1 MFSETPIISV
11 ISFIETWEVLFI
23 VYISEISPPK
33 KISGLSSICV
43 AFDYNPYIVDSL
55 KTIPT
60 YYYHKKDKVW
70 EFPVCYL
77 GRLLDNLTF
86 LDEIQLKLLDTPESG
101 QFRQGQLFQEPL
113 SEIEKVSFKMKPFEH
128 QLEAINFGLE
138 HEKWLLLDSMG
149 LGKTNSIIWLAET
162 LKRRGI
168 IDHCFI
174 ICGVN
179 SLKQNWKKEI
189 AKFSTESAVVLGE
202 YTTRTGTIRYRPMDK
217 RAEQLRNPI
226 EEFFV
231 ITNIESL
238 RDDRIIEAFKKSEN
252 SFGMIAFDEAHKAAT
267 KTSQQGTNLLK
278 LDAPFKIAATG
289 TLITNNP
296 LSAYVPLSWTENDQS
311 TLTTYKSQYCNF
323 GGFKN
328 AQVIGFKNLE
338 VLQEEI
344 SNCSLR
350 RTLDQVR
357 SDMPPKTVTIEL
369 LELEDDQRKFY
380 EAIKEGVKEEADKIE
395 LKSANLLALTTR
407 LRQATACPSLL
418 TTQNICSVKVERCV
432 ELISELTSQGEKVVV
447 LSVFKETL
455 NELAAKLGQFRY
467 SINTGDTPD
476 AIVGNNVDRF
486 QNDPNE
492 QVFAGTWG
500 KVGTGWTLNAASYL
514 ICLDTPY
521 TAAMFD
527 QGTDR
532 VWRVNNERPAFITV
546 LECKDT
552 IDERVQQIIEHKKEL
567 GEYLVDGV
575 EFSGTTSSKLDD
587 ELRAIIRDL

>member
-1 MFSETPIISV
+1 MIRIF
-11 ISFIETWEVLFI
+11 
-23 VYISEISPPK
+23 EISPGK
-33 KISGLSSICV
+33 KISGLSTLIID
-43 AFDYNPYIVDSL
+43 FDFNQFIVDAL

-60 YYYHKKDKVW
+60 AYFHKREKCW
-70 EFPVCYL
+70 EVPICYL
-77 GRLLDNLTF
+77 GRVLDSLTF
-86 LDEIQLKLLDTPESG
+86 LDDIQLKLLDTPENG
-101 QFRQGQLFQEPL
+101 EFHIHKNYNLEPL

-128 QLEAINFGLE
+128 QLEAINFGLDR
-138 HEKWLLLDSMG
+138 EKWLLLDSMG

-189 AKFSTESAVVLGE
+189 QKFSTESAVVLGE
-202 YTTRTGTIRYRPMDK
+202 YTTRTGTIRYRSMEK
-217 RAEQLRNPI
+217 RAQQLKDPI

-231 ITNIESL
+231 ITNLESL
-238 RDDRIIEAFKKSEN
+238 RDDRIIEAFKKSSN
-252 SFGMIAFDEAHKAAT
+252 KFGMIAFDEAHKAAT
-267 KTSQQGTNLLK
+267 KSSQQGTNLLK

-296 LSAYVPLSWTENDQS
+296 LSAYVPLSWTGNDES
-311 TLTTYKSQYCNF
+311 TLTNYKSQYCNF
-323 GGFKN
+323 GGFKDS
-328 AQVIGFKNLE
+328 QVIGFKNLD

-344 SNCSLR
+344 KACSLR

-357 SDMPPKTVTIEL
+357 SDMPPKTVT
-369 LELEDDQRKFY
+369 LEVLEPDEDQRKFY

-395 LKSANLLALTTR
+395 LKTSSLLALTTR

-418 TTQNICSVKVERCV
+418 TSQSVSNCKIDRCI
-432 ELISELTSQGEKVVV
+432 ELIQELTSQGEKVVV

-455 NELAAKLGQFRY
+455 NELAAKLGEFRY
-467 SINTGDTPD
+467 SINTGDVPD
-476 AIVGNNVDRF
+476 AIVANNVSRF
-486 QNDPNE
+486 QEDPNE

-532 VWRVNNERPAFITV
+532 IWRVNNERPAFITV
-546 LECKDT
+546 LLCGDT
-552 IDERVQQIIEHKKEL
+552 IDERVQQIIETKKEL

-575 EFSGTTSSKLDD
+575 EFSNTNNSRLDD
-587 ELRAIIRDL
+587 ELRAILRDL

>member
-1 MFSETPIISV
+1 MIHIT
-11 ISFIETWEVLFI
+11 
-23 VYISEISPPK
+23 EISPPQ

-43 AFDYNPYIVDSL
+43 TFDFNQYVVDAL

-60 YYYHKKDKVW
+60 FYYHKKDNVW
-70 EFPVCYL
+70 EFPICYL
-77 GRLLDNLTF
+77 SRLLDSLTF

-101 QFRQGQLFQEPL
+101 EFRFNKQYNLEPL
-113 SEIEKVSFKMKPFEH
+113 SEIEKVSFKMKPFDH
-128 QLEAINFGLE
+128 QLEAINYGLAQ
-138 HEKWLLLDSMG
+138 EKWLLLDSMG

-162 LKRRGI
+162 LKRRGV

-189 AKFSTESAVVLGE
+189 QKFSTESSVVLGE
-202 YTTRTGTIRYRPMDK
+202 YTTRTGKVRYRSMDK
-217 RAEQLRNPI
+217 RAEQLRDPI
-226 EEFFV
+226 DEFFV
-231 ITNIESL
+231 ITNLESL
-238 RDDRIIEAFKKSEN
+238 RDDRIIEAFKKSSN

-278 LDAPFKIAATG
+278 LEAPFKVAATG

-296 LSAYVPLSWTENDQS
+296 LSAYVPLSWTGNDRS
-311 TLTTYKSQYCNF
+311 ILTTYKSQYCNF
-323 GGFKN
+323 GGMHN

-344 SNCSLR
+344 QSCSLR

-357 SDMPPKTVTIEL
+357 SDMPPKTVTIEV
-369 LELEDDQRKFY
+369 LEPDETQRKFY
-380 EAIKEGVKEEADKIE
+380 DAIKEGVKEEADKIE

-407 LRQATACPSLL
+407 LRQATACPGLL
-418 TTQNICSVKVERCV
+418 TTQKVESIKVNRCV
-432 ELISELTSQGEKVVV
+432 EYIEELTSQGEKVVV

-455 NELAAKLGQFRY
+455 NDLASKLGQFRF
-467 SINTGDTPD
+467 SLNTGDTPD
-476 AIVGNNVDRF
+476 AVVASNVSRF
-486 QNDPNE
+486 QEDPEE
-492 QVFAGTWG
+492 QVFIGTWG

-514 ICLDTPY
+514 ICIDTPY

-532 VWRVNNERPAFITV
+532 IWRVNNDRPAFITV
-546 LECKDT
+546 LICGDT
-552 IDERVQQIIEHKKEL
+552 IDERVQEIIEHKKEL
-567 GEYLVDGV
+567 GEYLVDGI
-575 EFSGTTSSKLDD
+575 EASNQINSRLDD
-587 ELRAIIRDL
+587 ELRSIIRDL

>member
-1 MFSETPIISV
+1 MINIT
-11 ISFIETWEVLFI
+11 
-23 VYISEISPPK
+23 EISPPR

-43 AFDYNPYIVDSL
+43 TFDFSQHIVDSL

-60 YYYHKKDKVW
+60 FYYHKKDNVW

-86 LDEIQLKLLDTPESG
+86 LDQIQLKLLDIPKPDEFHFG
-101 QFRQGQLFQEPL
+101 NQLKLAPL
-113 SEIEKVSFKMKPFEH
+113 NEKEKVSFKLTPFDH
-128 QLEAINFGLE
+128 QLDAIDFGLT

-149 LGKTNSIIWLAET
+149 LGKTNSIIWLAEV
-162 LKRRGI
+162 LKRRGL

-202 YTTRTGTIRYRPMDK
+202 HITRTGSIRYKSIEK
-217 RAEQLRNPI
+217 RAQQLKDPI

-231 ITNIESL
+231 ITNLESL
-238 RDDRIIEAFKKSEN
+238 RDDRIIEAFKKSSN
-252 SFGMIAFDEAHKAAT
+252 KFGMIAFDEAHRAAT
-267 KTSQQGTNLLK
+267 KNSQQGTNLLK
-278 LDAPFKIAATG
+278 LDAPFKVAATG

-296 LSAYVPLSWTENDQS
+296 LSAYVPLSWTSNDKS

-323 GGFKN
+323 GGIQN
-328 AQVIGFKNLE
+328 SQVIGFKNLDI
-338 VLQEEI
+338 LQEEI
-344 SNCSLR
+344 KSCSLR

-357 SDMPPKTVTIEL
+357 TDMPPKTVTLEL
-369 LELEDDQRKFY
+369 LEPEDNQRKFY
-380 EAIKEGVKEEADKIE
+380 EAIKDGVKEEADKIE

-407 LRQATACPSLL
+407 LRQATACPSIL
-418 TTQNICSVKVERCV
+418 TTQKVSSCKVDRCV
-432 ELISELTSQGEKVVV
+432 ELIHELTSQGEKVVV

-455 NELAAKLGQFRY
+455 NELAAKLDQFRF

-476 AIVGNNVDRF
+476 AVVADNVARF
-486 QNDPNE
+486 QEDPTE

-500 KVGTGWTLNAASYL
+500 KIGTGWTLNAASYL

-521 TAAMFD
+521 TSAMFD

-532 VWRVNNERPAFITV
+532 IWRVNNTRPAFIRV
-546 LECKDT
+546 LMCKDT
-552 IDERVQQIIEHKKEL
+552 IDERVQQIIEKKKEL
-567 GEYLVDGV
+567 GEYLVDGT
-575 EFSGTTSSKLDD
+575 EFSTTANSKLDD
-587 ELRAIIRDL
+587 ELLAIIRDL

>member
-1 MFSETPIISV
+1 MIHIT
-11 ISFIETWEVLFI
+11 
-23 VYISEISPPK
+23 EISPPQ

-43 AFDYNPYIVDSL
+43 TFDFNQYIVDAL

-60 YYYHKKDKVW
+60 YYYHKKDNVW
-70 EFPVCYL
+70 EFPICYL
-77 GRLLDNLTF
+77 GRLLDSLTF
-86 LDEIQLKLLDTPESG
+86 LDEINLKLLDTPESG
-101 QFRQGQLFQEPL
+101 EFHFGRQFNLEPL
-113 SEIEKVSFKMKPFEH
+113 SETEKISFKMNPFEH
-128 QLEAINFGLE
+128 QLEAINYGLA

-189 AKFSTESAVVLGE
+189 AKFSTESAIVLGE
-202 YTTRTGTIRYRPMDK
+202 HVTRTGSIRYKSMEK
-217 RAEQLRNPI
+217 RAEQLRDPI
-226 EEFFV
+226 DEFFV
-231 ITNIESL
+231 ITNLESL
-238 RDDRIIEAFKKSEN
+238 RDDRIIEAFKKSSN
-252 SFGMIAFDEAHKAAT
+252 KFGMIAFDEAHKAAT

-278 LDAPFKIAATG
+278 LEAPFKVAATG

-296 LSAYVPLSWTENDQS
+296 LSAYVPLSWTGNDQS
-311 TLTTYKSQYCNF
+311 ILTTYKSQYCNF
-323 GGFKN
+323 GGIRDS
-328 AQVIGFKNLE
+328 QVIGFKNLE

-344 SNCSLR
+344 KSCSLR

-357 SDMPPKTVTIEL
+357 SDMPPKTVT
-369 LELEDDQRKFY
+369 LEVLEPNDDQRKFY

-418 TTQNICSVKVERCV
+418 TTQNVSSCKVDRCV
-432 ELISELTSQGEKVVV
+432 ELIQELTSQGEKVVV
-447 LSVFKETL
+447 LSVFKETI
-455 NELAAKLGQFRY
+455 NELSAKLDQFRY
-467 SINTGDTPD
+467 SINTGDIPD
-476 AIVGNNVDRF
+476 AVVANNVSRF
-486 QNDPNE
+486 QEDPNE
-492 QVFAGTWG
+492 QVFVGTWG

-514 ICLDTPY
+514 ICIDTPY

-532 VWRVNNERPAFITV
+532 IWRVNNTRPAFITV
-546 LECKDT
+546 LLCKET
-552 IDERVQQIIEHKKEL
+552 IDERVQQIIETKKEL

-575 EFSGTTSSKLDD
+575 EFSNQNSTKLDD

>member
-1 MFSETPIISV
+1 MV
-11 ISFIETWEVLFI
+11 Q
-23 VYISEISPPK
+23 
-33 KISGLSSICV
+33 
-43 AFDYNPYIVDSL
+43 FDYNQYIVDAL

-77 GRLLDNLTF
+77 GRILDSLTF
-86 LDEIQLKLLDTPESG
+86 LDDITLRLLDTPESG
-101 QFRQGQLFQEPL
+101 QFHFGKQYNMEPL

-128 QLEAINFGLE
+128 QLETINFGLA
-138 HEKWLLLDSMG
+138 HEKWLLLSSMG
-149 LGKTNSIIWLAET
+149 TGKTNMIMWLAET
-162 LKRRGI
+162 LKRRGL

-202 YTTRTGTIRYRPMDK
+202 YTTRTGKTRYRSMDK
-217 RAEQLRNPI
+217 RAQQLKDPI

-231 ITNIESL
+231 ITNLESL
-238 RDDRIIEAFKKSEN
+238 RDDRIIEAFKKSSN
-252 SFGMIAFDEAHKAAT
+252 KFGMIAFDEAHKAAT
-267 KTSQQGTNLLK
+267 KSSQQGTNLLK
-278 LDAPFKIAATG
+278 LEAPFMIAATG

-296 LSAYVPLSWTENDQS
+296 LSAYVPLSWTGNDQS

-328 AQVIGFKNLE
+328 SQVTGFKNLE
-338 VLQEEI
+338 VLREEI
-344 SNCSLR
+344 DSCSIR
-350 RTLDQVR
+350 HTLDQVR
-357 SDMPPKTVTIEL
+357 SDMPPKTVTVEL
-369 LELEDDQRKFY
+369 LEPDDDQLKFY

-395 LKSANLLALTTR
+395 LKTSSLLALTTR

-418 TTQNICSVKVERCV
+418 TTQNISNCKIDRCV
-432 ELISELTSQGEKVVV
+432 ELIQELTSQGEKVVV

-455 NELAAKLGQFRY
+455 KELEAKLGQFRY

-476 AIVGNNVDRF
+476 AIVSANVDRF
-486 QNDPNE
+486 QEDPNE

-500 KVGTGWTLNAASYL
+500 KVGTGWTLNAASYM

-527 QGTDR
+527 QGCDR
-532 VWRVNNERPAFITV
+532 CYRVNNTRPAFITV
-546 LECKDT
+546 LQCQDT
-552 IDERVQQIIEHKKEL
+552 IDERVWQIIETKKEL
-567 GEYLVDGV
+567 GAYLVDGV
-575 EFSGTTSSKLDD
+575 EMNDFNNGKLDD

>member
-1 MFSETPIISV
+1 MIN
-11 ISFIETWEVLFI
+11 I
-23 VYISEISPPK
+23 VEISPAK
-33 KISGLSSICV
+33 KISGISSLIV
-43 AFDYNPYIVDSL
+43 YFDYNPYVVDSL

-70 EFPVCYL
+70 EFPICYL
-77 GRLLDNLTF
+77 GRLLDSLTF

-101 QFRQGQLFQEPL
+101 EFHFGRQFSLEPL

-128 QLEAINFGLE
+128 QLEAINFGLTK
-138 HEKWLLLDSMG
+138 EKWLLLDSMG

-162 LKRRGI
+162 LKRRGV

-202 YTTRTGTIRYRPMDK
+202 YVTRTGKIRYRSMDK
-217 RAEQLRNPI
+217 RAEQLKNPI

-231 ITNIESL
+231 ITNLESL

-267 KTSQQGTNLLK
+267 KSSQQGTNLLK
-278 LDAPFKIAATG
+278 LEAPFKIAATG

-296 LSAYVPLSWTENDQS
+296 LSAYVPLSWTGNDQS
-311 TLTTYKSQYCNF
+311 ILTMYKSQYCNF
-323 GGFKN
+323 GGFKDS
-328 AQVIGFKNLE
+328 QVIGFKNLE

-344 SNCSLR
+344 AACSLR

-357 SDMPPKTVTIEL
+357 SDMPPKTVT
-369 LELEDDQRKFY
+369 LEVLEPEDDQRKFY

-395 LKSANLLALTTR
+395 LKTSSLLALTTR

-418 TTQNICSVKVERCV
+418 TTQNVSNCKIDRCV
-432 ELISELTSQGEKVVV
+432 ELIQELTSQGEKVVV
-447 LSVFKETL
+447 LSVFKETI
-455 NELAAKLGQFRY
+455 NELTSKLGQFRY
-467 SINTGDTPD
+467 SVNTGDVPD
-476 AIVGNNVDRF
+476 AIVADNVARF
-486 QNDPNE
+486 QDDPKE
-492 QVFAGTWG
+492 QVFIGTWG
-500 KVGTGWTLNAASYL
+500 KVGTGWTLNAASYM

-546 LECKDT
+546 LLCEDT
-552 IDERVQQIIEHKKEL
+552 IDERVQQIIETKKEL

-575 EFSGTTSSKLDD
+575 ETTNLNNSKLDD
-587 ELRAIIRDL
+587 ELRAILRDL

>member
-1 MFSETPIISV
+1 MIRLT
-11 ISFIETWEVLFI
+11 
-23 VYISEISPPK
+23 EISPPK

-43 AFDYNPYIVDSL
+43 TFDYNQYIVDSL

-60 YYYHKKDKVW
+60 FYYHKKNNVW

-101 QFRQGQLFQEPL
+101 EFHFGRQYNLKPL
-113 SEIEKVSFKMKPFEH
+113 SEIEKVSFKMKPFDH
-128 QLEAINFGLE
+128 QLEAIDYGLT

-162 LKRRGI
+162 LKRRGL

-189 AKFSTESAVVLGE
+189 AKFSTESAIVLGE
-202 YTTRTGTIRYRPMDK
+202 HITRTGSIRYKSMDK
-217 RAEQLRNPI
+217 RAEQLRDPI
-226 EEFFV
+226 DEFFV
-231 ITNIESL
+231 ITNLESL
-238 RDDRIIEAFKKSEN
+238 RDDRIIEAFKKSSN
-252 SFGMIAFDEAHKAAT
+252 KFGMIAFDEAHKAAT

-278 LDAPFKIAATG
+278 LEAPFKIAATG

-296 LSAYVPLSWTENDQS
+296 LSAYVPLSWTSNDQS

-323 GGFKN
+323 GGIKN
-328 AQVIGFKNLE
+328 AQVVGFKNLE
-338 VLQEEI
+338 ILREEI
-344 SNCSLR
+344 ESCSLR

-357 SDMPPKTVTIEL
+357 SGMPPKTIT
-369 LELEDDQRKFY
+369 LEVLEPDDSQRKFY

-407 LRQATACPSLL
+407 LRQATACPGIL
-418 TTQNICSVKVERCV
+418 TTQKVSSCKVDRCV
-432 ELISELTSQGEKVVV
+432 ELIQELTSQGEKVVV

-455 NELAAKLGQFRY
+455 NDLAAKLDQFRF
-467 SINTGDTPD
+467 SVNTGDTPD
-476 AIVGNNVDRF
+476 AVVANNVSRF
-486 QNDPNE
+486 QDDPKE
-492 QVFAGTWG
+492 QVFVGTWG

-532 VWRVNNERPAFITV
+532 IWRVNNTRPAFVTV
-546 LECKDT
+546 LICKDT
-552 IDERVQQIIEHKKEL
+552 IDERVQEIIEHKKEL
-567 GEYLVDGV
+567 GEYLVDGI
-575 EFSGTTSSKLDD
+575 ESNNTNTTKLDD
-587 ELRAIIRDL
+587 ELRAIIRGL

>member
-1 MFSETPIISV
+1 MITIQ
-11 ISFIETWEVLFI
+11 
-23 VYISEISPPK
+23 EISPAK
-33 KISGLSSICV
+33 KISGLSSLLIS
-43 AFDYNPYIVDSL
+43 FNFNQYIVDAI

-60 YYYHKKDKVW
+60 SYYHKKEKQW
-70 EFPVCYL
+70 EVPICYL
-77 GRLLDNLTF
+77 GRILDNLTF

-101 QFRQGQLFQEPL
+101 QFRFNRKYNLEPL

-128 QLEAINFGLE
+128 QLEAINFGLDK
-138 HEKWLLLDSMG
+138 EKWLLLDSMG

-162 LKRRGI
+162 LKRRGV

-189 AKFSTESAVVLGE
+189 QKFSTESAIVLGE
-202 YTTRTGTIRYRPMDK
+202 YTTRTGTTRYRSMDK
-217 RAEQLRNPI
+217 RAQQLKDPI
-226 EEFFV
+226 DEFFV
-231 ITNIESL
+231 ITNLESL
-238 RDDRIIEAFKKSEN
+238 RDDRIIDAFN
-252 SFGMIAFDEAHKAAT
+252 SSSNKFGMIAFDEAHKAAT
-267 KTSQQGTNLLK
+267 KSSQQGTNLLK
-278 LDAPFKIAATG
+278 LEAPFKIAATG

-296 LSAYVPLSWTENDQS
+296 LSAYVPLSWTNNDQS
-311 TLTTYKSQYCNF
+311 ILTTYKSQYCNF

-328 AQVIGFKNLE
+328 SQVIGFKNLE

-344 SNCSLR
+344 AACSLR

-357 SDMPPKTVTIEL
+357 TDMPPKTIT
-369 LELEDDQRKFY
+369 LEVLEPDDDQRKFY
-380 EAIKEGVKEEADKIE
+380 EAIKEGVKEEADKID
-395 LKSANLLALTTR
+395 LKTSSLLALTTR

-418 TTQNICSVKVERCV
+418 TTQGVSNCKIDRCV
-432 ELISELTSQGEKVVV
+432 ELIQELTSQGEKVVV

-455 NELAAKLGQFRY
+455 NELAAKLDQFRY
-467 SINTGDTPD
+467 SINTGDVPD
-476 AIVGNNVDRF
+476 AIVANNVSRF
-486 QNDPNE
+486 QDDPNE

-500 KVGTGWTLNAASYL
+500 KVGTGWTLNSASYL

-532 VWRVNNERPAFITV
+532 IWRVNNTRPAFITV
-546 LECKDT
+546 LMCKDT
-552 IDERVQQIIEHKKEL
+552 IDERVQQIIETKKEL

-575 EFSGTTSSKLDD
+575 EFSNISNSRLDD
-587 ELRAIIRDL
+587 ELRAILRDL

>member
-1 MFSETPIISV
+1 MIRIIETSTPI
-11 ISFIETWEVLFI
+11 
-23 VYISEISPPK
+23 
-33 KISGLSSICV
+33 KISGLSSLLV
-43 AFDYNPYIVDSL
+43 TFDFNQYIVDSL

-60 YYYHKKDKVW
+60 YYYHKAIQTW

-77 GRLLDNLTF
+77 SRLLDSLTF
-86 LDEIQLKLLDTPESG
+86 LDDIQLQLLDDSFLSKS
-101 QFRQGQLFQEPL
+101 QYNQAPL

-128 QLEAINFGLE
+128 QLEAINFGLSR
-138 HEKWLLLDSMG
+138 EKWLLLDSMG

-162 LKRRGI
+162 LKRRGL

-189 AKFSTESAVVLGE
+189 EKFSTESAVVLGE
-202 YTTRTGTIRYRPMDK
+202 HITKTGTVRYKSMEK
-217 RAEQLRNPI
+217 RAEQLRKPI

-231 ITNIESL
+231 ITNLESL
-238 RDDRIIEAFKKSEN
+238 RDDRIIEAFSKSSN
-252 SFGMIAFDEAHKAAT
+252 KFGMIAFDEAHKAAT

-278 LDAPFKIAATG
+278 LEAPFKVAATG

-311 TLTTYKSQYCNF
+311 ILTTYKSQYCNF
-323 GGFKN
+323 GGIKDK
-328 AQVIGFKNLE
+328 QVIGFKNLE

-344 SNCSLR
+344 QSCSLR

-357 SDMPPKTVTIEL
+357 SDMPPKTITIEL
-369 LELEDDQRKFY
+369 LEPEDSQRKFY
-380 EAIKEGVKEEADKIE
+380 EAIKEGVKEEADKIV

-407 LRQATACPSLL
+407 LRQATACPSIL
-418 TTQNICSVKVERCV
+418 TTQNVCSCKIDRCV
-432 ELISELTSQGEKVVV
+432 ELVHELTSQGEKVVV
-447 LSVFKETL
+447 LSVFKETI
-455 NELAAKLGQFRY
+455 NELATKLDQFRFT
-467 SINTGDTPD
+467 INTGDIPD
-476 AIVGNNVDRF
+476 AVVAGNVSRF
-486 QNDPNE
+486 QEDPSE
-492 QVFAGTWG
+492 QVFIGTWG

-514 ICLDTPY
+514 ICIDTPY

-532 VWRVNNERPAFITV
+532 IWRVNNERPAFIRV
-546 LECKDT
+546 LLCKDT
-552 IDERVQQIIEHKKEL
+552 IDERVQQIIETKKEL

-575 EFSGTTSSKLDD
+575 EFSNSTNSCLED

>member
-1 MFSETPIISV
+1 MIHIT
-11 ISFIETWEVLFI
+11 
-23 VYISEISPPK
+23 EISPPQK
-33 KISGLSSICV
+33 MSGLSSICV
-43 AFDYNPYIVDSL
+43 TFDFNQYIVDAL

-60 YYYHKKDKVW
+60 YYYHKKDNVW
-70 EFPVCYL
+70 EFPICYL
-77 GRLLDNLTF
+77 GRLLDSLTF

-101 QFRQGQLFQEPL
+101 EFRFGKQYNLEPL
-113 SEIEKVSFKMKPFEH
+113 SEIEKVSFKMKPFDH
-128 QLEAINFGLE
+128 QLEAINYGLAQ
-138 HEKWLLLDSMG
+138 EKWLLLDSMG

-162 LKRRGI
+162 LKRRGV

-202 YTTRTGTIRYRPMDK
+202 YTTRNGTIRYRSMDK
-217 RAEQLRNPI
+217 RAAQLKDPI

-231 ITNIESL
+231 ITNLESL
-238 RDDRIIEAFKKSEN
+238 RDDRIIEAFKKSSN
-252 SFGMIAFDEAHKAAT
+252 KFGMIAFDEAHKAAT

-296 LSAYVPLSWTENDQS
+296 LSAYVPLSWTGNDRS
-311 TLTTYKSQYCNF
+311 ILTTYKSQYCNF
-323 GGFKN
+323 GGIHN

-344 SNCSLR
+344 QSCSLR

-357 SDMPPKTVTIEL
+357 TDMPPKTVT
-369 LELEDDQRKFY
+369 LEVLEPDESQRKFY

-418 TTQNICSVKVERCV
+418 TTQNISSCKVDRCV
-432 ELISELTSQGEKVVV
+432 ELIQELTSQGEKVVV

-455 NELAAKLGQFRY
+455 NDLAAKLDQFRF
-467 SINTGDTPD
+467 SVNTGDVPD
-476 AIVGNNVDRF
+476 AIVADNVSRF
-486 QNDPNE
+486 QDDPRE
-492 QVFAGTWG
+492 QVFIGTWG

-514 ICLDTPY
+514 ICIDTPY

-532 VWRVNNERPAFITV
+532 IWRVNNDRPAFITV
-546 LECKDT
+546 LICGDT
-552 IDERVQQIIEHKKEL
+552 IDERVQEIIERKKEL

-575 EFSGTTSSKLDD
+575 EFSGQLNSKLDD

>member
-1 MFSETPIISV
+1 MINIY
-11 ISFIETWEVLFI
+11 EV
-23 VYISEISPPK
+23 SPPNK
-33 KISGLSSICV
+33 LSGLSSLVIK
-43 AFDYNPYIVDSL
+43 FDYNEYVIDSL
-55 KTIPT
+55 KTLPT
-60 YYYHKKDKVW
+60 YVYDKKNKLW
-70 EFPVCYL
+70 EVPTCYL
-77 GRLLDNLTF
+77 GRLLDSLTF
-86 LDEIQLKLLDTPESG
+86 LDEIQLKLLDTPKSG
-101 QFRQGQLFQEPL
+101 EFHFNKQFNLEPL

-128 QLEAINFGLE
+128 QLEAINFGLAK
-138 HEKWLLLDSMG
+138 EKWLLLDSMG

-189 AKFSTESAVVLGE
+189 QKFSTESAVVLGE
-202 YTTRTGTIRYRPMDK
+202 YTTRTGTTRYRSMDK
-217 RAEQLRNPI
+217 RALQLKDPI

-231 ITNIESL
+231 ITNLESL
-238 RDDRIIEAFKKSEN
+238 RDDRIIEAFKN
-252 SFGMIAFDEAHKAAT
+252 SSNKFGMIAFDEAHKAAT
-267 KTSQQGTNLLK
+267 KSSQQGTNLLK

-296 LSAYVPLSWTENDQS
+296 LSAYVPLSWTGNDKS
-311 TLTTYKSQYCNF
+311 TLTNYKSQYCNF

-344 SNCSLR
+344 KSCSLR

-357 SDMPPKTVTIEL
+357 SDMPPKTVT
-369 LELEDDQRKFY
+369 LELIEPEEDQRKFY

-395 LKSANLLALTTR
+395 LKTASLLALTTR
-407 LRQATACPSLL
+407 LRQASACPSIL
-418 TTQNICSVKVERCV
+418 TTQGVSSCKVDRCV
-432 ELISELTSQGEKVVV
+432 ELIEELTTQGEKVVV

-455 NELAAKLGQFRY
+455 NELASKLDQFRY
-467 SINTGDTPD
+467 TINTGDVSD
-476 AIVGNNVDRF
+476 AIVASNVAKF
-486 QNDPNE
+486 QDDPNE
-492 QVFAGTWG
+492 QVFIGTWG
-500 KVGTGWTLNAASYL
+500 KVGTGWTLNSASYL
-514 ICLDTPY
+514 VCLDTPY

-532 VWRVNNERPAFITV
+532 IWRVNNTRPAFITV
-546 LECKDT
+546 LMCKDT
-552 IDERVQQIIEHKKEL
+552 IDERVQQIIETKKEL

-575 EFSGTTSSKLDD
+575 DFNNTNNSRLDD
-587 ELRAIIRDL
+587 ELRAILRDL

>member
-1 MFSETPIISV
+1 MINI
-11 ISFIETWEVLFI
+11 
-23 VYISEISPPK
+23 YEIAPPH
-33 KISGLSSICV
+33 KISGLSSLV
-43 AFDYNPYIVDSL
+43 VQFDYNPYIVDAL
-55 KTIPT
+55 KTVPT
-60 YYYHKKDKVW
+60 YNYDKKTKLW

-86 LDEIQLKLLDTPESG
+86 LDDIQLKLLDTPESAEFHLG
-101 QFRQGQLFQEPL
+101 KATGLPPL
-113 SEIEKVSFKMKPFEH
+113 TEIEKVSFKMKPFAH
-128 QLEAINFGLE
+128 QLEAIDFGLS
-138 HEKWLLLDSMG
+138 HKKWLLLDSMG
-149 LGKTNSIIWLAET
+149 LGKTNSIIWLAEA
-162 LKRRGI
+162 LKRRGE

-202 YTTRTGTIRYRPMDK
+202 YTTRTGTVRYRSMDK
-217 RAEQLRNPI
+217 RAEQLKNPI

-231 ITNIESL
+231 ITNLESL
-238 RDDRIIEAFKKSEN
+238 RDDRIIEAFKRSSNK
-252 SFGMIAFDEAHKAAT
+252 FGMIAFDEAHKAAT
-267 KTSQQGTNLLK
+267 KSSQQGTNLLK

-296 LSAYVPLSWTENDQS
+296 LSAYVPLSWTGNEQA
-311 TLTTYKSQYCNF
+311 TLTNYKSQYCNF

-338 VLQEEI
+338 LLQEEI
-344 SNCSLR
+344 NSCSLR

-357 SDMPPKTVTIEL
+357 SDMPPKTVT
-369 LELEDDQRKFY
+369 LEVLEPDDDQRKFY

-395 LKSANLLALTTR
+395 LKSTNLLALTTR
-407 LRQATACPSLL
+407 LRQATVCPSIL
-418 TTQNICSVKVERCV
+418 TTQTISSCKVDRCV
-432 ELISELTSQGEKVVV
+432 ELVQELTSQGEKVVV

-455 NELAAKLGQFRY
+455 NELAAKLGQFRF

-476 AIVGNNVDRF
+476 AVVANNVTRF
-486 QNDPNE
+486 QDDPKE

-500 KVGTGWTLNAASYL
+500 KIGTGWTLNAASYL

-532 VWRVNNERPAFITV
+532 IWRVNNDRPAFITV
-546 LECKDT
+546 LLCADT
-552 IDERVQQIIEHKKEL
+552 IDERVQEIIETKKEL
-567 GEYLVDGV
+567 SEYLVDGV
-575 EFSGTTSSKLDD
+575 DFSGQLNNNKLDD
-587 ELRAIIRDL
+587 ALRDILTSL

>member
-1 MFSETPIISV
+1 MI
-11 ISFIETWEVLFI
+11 
-23 VYISEISPPK
+23 YITEISPPK
-33 KISGLSSICV
+33 KISGLSSIAV
-43 AFDYNPYIVDSL
+43 TFDFNQYIVDAL

-60 YYYHKKDKVW
+60 FYYHKKDNVW
-70 EFPVCYL
+70 EFPICYL
-77 GRLLDNLTF
+77 GRLLDSLTF

-101 QFRQGQLFQEPL
+101 EFRFGQQFNLEPL
-113 SEIEKVSFKMKPFEH
+113 SETEKVSFKMKPFEH
-128 QLEAINFGLE
+128 QLEAINYGLSK
-138 HEKWLLLDSMG
+138 EKWLLLDSMG

-189 AKFSTESAVVLGE
+189 EKFSTESAVVLGE
-202 YTTRTGTIRYRPMDK
+202 YVTRTGTIRYRSMDK
-217 RAEQLRNPI
+217 RAKQLLDPI
-226 EEFFV
+226 DEFFV
-231 ITNIESL
+231 ITNLESL
-238 RDDRIIEAFKKSEN
+238 RDDRIIEAFKKTHN
-252 SFGMIAFDEAHKAAT
+252 KFGMIAFDEAHKAAT
-267 KTSQQGTNLLK
+267 KSSQQGTNLLK
-278 LDAPFKIAATG
+278 LDAPFKVAATG

-311 TLTTYKSQYCNF
+311 TLTSYKSQYCNF

-344 SNCSLR
+344 NNCSLR
-350 RTLDQVR
+350 RTLDQAR
-357 SDMPPKTVTIEL
+357 TDMPPKTVTLEL
-369 LELEDDQRKFY
+369 LEPDEDQRKFY

-418 TTQNICSVKVERCV
+418 TTQSVSSCKVDRCV
-432 ELISELTSQGEKVVV
+432 ELIQELTSQGEKVVV

-455 NELAAKLGQFRY
+455 KELATKLDQFRF
-467 SINTGDTPD
+467 SVNTGDTPD
-476 AIVGNNVDRF
+476 AVVASNVARF
-486 QNDPNE
+486 QDDPNE

-514 ICLDTPY
+514 ICIDTPY

-532 VWRVNNERPAFITV
+532 IWRVNNTRPAFITV
-546 LECKDT
+546 LLCKET
-552 IDERVQQIIEHKKEL
+552 IDERVQQIIEAKKEL
-567 GEYLVDGV
+567 GEYLVDGI
-575 EFSGTTSSKLDD
+575 EFTNTINNKLDD

>member
-1 MFSETPIISV
+1 MVNIC
-11 ISFIETWEVLFI
+11 
-23 VYISEISPPK
+23 EISPPH
-33 KISGLSSICV
+33 KISGLSSLV
-43 AFDYNPYIVDSL
+43 VQFDYNPYIVDAI

-60 YYYHKKDKVW
+60 YNYDKKTKLW

-86 LDEIQLKLLDTPESG
+86 LDDIQLKLLDTPESVEFHLG
-101 QFRQGQLFQEPL
+101 KNPGLPPL
-113 SEIEKVSFKMKPFEH
+113 TEIEKVSFKMKPFAH
-128 QLEAINFGLE
+128 QLEAIDFGLA
-138 HEKWLLLDSMG
+138 HKKWLLLDSMG
-149 LGKTNSIIWLAET
+149 LGKTNSIIWLAEA
-162 LKRRGI
+162 LKRRGE

-179 SLKQNWKKEI
+179 SLKQNWKREI
-189 AKFSTESAVVLGE
+189 QKFSTESAVVLGE
-202 YTTRTGTIRYRPMDK
+202 YTTRTGTIRYRSMDK
-217 RAEQLRNPI
+217 RAEQLKNPI

-231 ITNIESL
+231 ITNLESL
-238 RDDRIIEAFKKSEN
+238 RDDRIIEAFKKSSN
-252 SFGMIAFDEAHKAAT
+252 KFGMIAFDEAHKAAT
-267 KTSQQGTNLLK
+267 KSSQQGTNLLK

-296 LSAYVPLSWTENDQS
+296 LSAYVPLSWTGNEQA
-311 TLTTYKSQYCNF
+311 TLTNYKSQYCNF

-338 VLQEEI
+338 ILQEEI
-344 SNCSLR
+344 NSCSLR

-357 SDMPPKTVTIEL
+357 SDMPPKTVT
-369 LELEDDQRKFY
+369 LEVLEPDEDQRKFY

-407 LRQATACPSLL
+407 LRQATICPSIL
-418 TTQNICSVKVERCV
+418 TTQSISSCKIERCV
-432 ELISELTSQGEKVVV
+432 ELIHELTSQGEKVVV

-455 NELAAKLGQFRY
+455 NELAAKLGQFRF

-476 AIVGNNVDRF
+476 AVVGNNVDRF
-486 QNDPNE
+486 QNDPKE

-532 VWRVNNERPAFITV
+532 IWRVNNDRPAFITV
-546 LECKDT
+546 LLCADT
-552 IDERVQQIIEHKKEL
+552 IDERVQQIIETKKEL
-567 GEYLVDGV
+567 SEYLVDGV
-575 EFSGTTSSKLDD
+575 EFSGQLNNNKLDD
-587 ELRAIIRDL
+587 ALRDIITSL

>member
-1 MFSETPIISV
+1 LIRIT
-11 ISFIETWEVLFI
+11 
-23 VYISEISPPK
+23 EISPPK

-43 AFDYNPYIVDSL
+43 TFEYNPYIVDSL

-60 YYYHKKDKVW
+60 YYYHKKDNVW
-70 EFPVCYL
+70 EFPICYL

-86 LDEIQLKLLDTPESG
+86 LDEIQLNLLNTPESG
-101 QFRQGQLFQEPL
+101 EFHLEHQFNLEPL
-113 SEIEKVSFKMKPFEH
+113 SETEKISFKMKPFDH
-128 QLEAINFGLE
+128 QLEAINYGLSR
-138 HEKWLLLDSMG
+138 EKWLLLDSMG

-189 AKFSTESAVVLGE
+189 QKFSTESAVVLGE
-202 YTTRTGTIRYRPMDK
+202 HITKTGTIRYKSMDK
-217 RAEQLRNPI
+217 RAQQLKDPI

-231 ITNIESL
+231 ITNLESL
-238 RDDRIIEAFKKSEN
+238 RDDRIIEAFKKSSN

-278 LDAPFKIAATG
+278 LDAPFKVAATG

-296 LSAYVPLSWTENDQS
+296 LSAYVPLSWTGNDQS
-311 TLTTYKSQYCNF
+311 ILTTYKSQYCNF
-323 GGFKN
+323 GGIKDS
-328 AQVIGFKNLE
+328 QIIGFKNLE

-344 SNCSLR
+344 KSCSLR

-357 SDMPPKTVTIEL
+357 SDMPPKSVKIEV
-369 LELEDDQRKFY
+369 LEMEDSQRKFY
-380 EAIKEGVKEEADKIE
+380 EAIKEGVKEEADKVE
-395 LKSANLLALTTR
+395 LKTSNLLALTTR

-418 TTQNICSVKVERCV
+418 TTQSVSSVKVDRCV
-432 ELISELTSQGEKVVV
+432 ELIQELTSQGEKVVV

-455 NELAAKLGQFRY
+455 NDLVAKLGQFRY
-467 SINTGDTPD
+467 SLNTGDVPD
-476 AIVGNNVDRF
+476 GVVARNVEKF
-486 QNDPNE
+486 QEDPGE
-492 QVFAGTWG
+492 QVFVGTWG

-532 VWRVNNERPAFITV
+532 IWRVNNTRPAFITV
-546 LECKDT
+546 LLCGDT
-552 IDERVQQIIEHKKEL
+552 IDERVQEIIETKKEL
-567 GEYLVDGV
+567 GDYLVDGV
-575 EFSGTTSSKLDD
+575 ETTNNAINSRLDD
-587 ELRAIIRDL
+587 ELRAIIRSL

>member
-1 MFSETPIISV
+1 MIRIF
-11 ISFIETWEVLFI
+11 
-23 VYISEISPPK
+23 EISPGK
-33 KISGLSSICV
+33 KISGLSTLIID
-43 AFDYNPYIVDSL
+43 FDFNQFIVDAL
-55 KTIPT
+55 KAIPT
-60 YYYHKKDKVW
+60 AYYHKREKCW
-70 EFPVCYL
+70 EVPICYL
-77 GRLLDNLTF
+77 GRVLDSLTF
-86 LDEIQLKLLDTPESG
+86 LDDIQLKLLDTPENG
-101 QFRQGQLFQEPL
+101 EFHIHKNYNLEPL

-128 QLEAINFGLE
+128 QLEAINFGLDK
-138 HEKWLLLDSMG
+138 EKWLLLDSMG

-189 AKFSTESAVVLGE
+189 QKFSTESAVVLGE
-202 YTTRTGTIRYRPMDK
+202 YTTRTGSIRYRSMDK
-217 RAEQLRNPI
+217 RAQQLKDPI
-226 EEFFV
+226 DEFFV
-231 ITNIESL
+231 ITNLESL
-238 RDDRIIEAFKKSEN
+238 RDDRIIEAFKKSSN
-252 SFGMIAFDEAHKAAT
+252 KFGMIAFDEAHKAAT
-267 KTSQQGTNLLK
+267 KSSQQGTNLLK

-296 LSAYVPLSWTENDQS
+296 LSAYVPLSWTGNDES
-311 TLTTYKSQYCNF
+311 TLTNYKSQYCNF
-323 GGFKN
+323 GGFKD
-328 AQVIGFKNLE
+328 AQVIGFKNLD

-344 SNCSLR
+344 KACSLR

-357 SDMPPKTVTIEL
+357 SDMPPKTVT
-369 LELEDDQRKFY
+369 LEILEPDDDQRKFY

-395 LKSANLLALTTR
+395 LKTSSLLALTTR

-418 TTQNICSVKVERCV
+418 TTQRVSNCKIDRCV
-432 ELISELTSQGEKVVV
+432 ELIQELTSQGEKVVV

-455 NELAAKLGQFRY
+455 NELATKLGEFRY
-467 SINTGDTPD
+467 SINTGDVPD
-476 AIVGNNVDRF
+476 AVVASNVSRF
-486 QNDPNE
+486 QEDPSE

-532 VWRVNNERPAFITV
+532 IWRVNNERPAFITV
-546 LECKDT
+546 LMCGDT
-552 IDERVQQIIEHKKEL
+552 IDERVQQIIETKKEL

-575 EFSGTTSSKLDD
+575 EFSNTNNSRLDD
-587 ELRAIIRDL
+587 ELRAILRDL

>member
-1 MFSETPIISV
+1 MI
-11 ISFIETWEVLFI
+11 
-23 VYISEISPPK
+23 YITEISPAK
-33 KISGLSSICV
+33 KISGLSSIAV
-43 AFDYNPYIVDSL
+43 TFDFNQYIVDAL

-60 YYYHKKDKVW
+60 FYYHKKDNVW

-101 QFRQGQLFQEPL
+101 EFHFNRQYNLEPL

-128 QLEAINFGLE
+128 QLEAINFGLSK
-138 HEKWLLLDSMG
+138 EKWLLLDSMG

-189 AKFSTESAVVLGE
+189 EKFSTESAVVLGE
-202 YTTRTGTIRYRPMDK
+202 YVTRTGTIRYRSMEK
-217 RAEQLRNPI
+217 RAKQLLDPI
-226 EEFFV
+226 DEFFV
-231 ITNIESL
+231 ITNLESL
-238 RDDRIIEAFKKSEN
+238 RDDRIIEAFKKTHN
-252 SFGMIAFDEAHKAAT
+252 KFGMIAFDEAHKAAT
-267 KTSQQGTNLLK
+267 KSSQQGTNLLK
-278 LDAPFKIAATG
+278 LDAPFKVAATG

-311 TLTTYKSQYCNF
+311 TLTVYKSQYCNF

-344 SNCSLR
+344 NNCSLR

-357 SDMPPKTVTIEL
+357 TDMPPKTVTLEL
-369 LELEDDQRKFY
+369 LEPDDDQRKFY

-407 LRQATACPSLL
+407 LRQATSCPSLL
-418 TTQNICSVKVERCV
+418 TTQNISSCKVDRCV
-432 ELISELTSQGEKVVV
+432 ELVQELTSQGEKVVV

-455 NELAAKLGQFRY
+455 KELATKLDQFRF

-476 AIVGNNVDRF
+476 AVVASNVARF
-486 QNDPNE
+486 QDDPNE

-532 VWRVNNERPAFITV
+532 IWRVNNTRPAFITV
-546 LECKDT
+546 LICKET
-552 IDERVQQIIEHKKEL
+552 IDERVQQIIEAKKEL
-567 GEYLVDGV
+567 GEYLVDGI
-575 EFSGTTSSKLDD
+575 EFTNAINNRLDD

>member
-1 MFSETPIISV
+1 MIHIT
-11 ISFIETWEVLFI
+11 
-23 VYISEISPPK
+23 EISPPK

-43 AFDYNPYIVDSL
+43 TFDFNPHVVDSL

-60 YYYHKKDKVW
+60 FYYHKRDNVW

-77 GRLLDNLTF
+77 NRLLDNLTF
-86 LDEIQLKLLDTPESG
+86 LDEITLKLLDTPESG
-101 QFRQGQLFQEPL
+101 EFHFGRQFNLEPL

-128 QLEAINFGLE
+128 QLEAINYGLA

-162 LKRRGI
+162 LKRRGL

-202 YTTRTGTIRYRPMDK
+202 HITRTGSIRYKSMDK
-217 RAEQLRNPI
+217 RAQQLKGPI

-231 ITNIESL
+231 ITNLESL
-238 RDDRIIEAFKKSEN
+238 RDDRIIEAFKKSSN

-296 LSAYVPLSWTENDQS
+296 LSAYVPLSWTGNDQS
-311 TLTTYKSQYCNF
+311 ILTTYKSQYCNF
-323 GGFKN
+323 GGIKDS
-328 AQVIGFKNLE
+328 QVIGFKNLD
-338 VLQEEI
+338 VLREEI
-344 SNCSLR
+344 ESCSLR

-357 SDMPPKTVTIEL
+357 SDMPPKTVTVEV
-369 LELEDDQRKFY
+369 LEPDDSQRKFY

-395 LKSANLLALTTR
+395 LKASNLLALTTR
-407 LRQATACPSLL
+407 LRQATACPSIL
-418 TTQNICSVKVERCV
+418 TTQKVSSCKVDRCF
-432 ELISELTSQGEKVVV
+432 ELIQELTSQGEKVVV

-455 NELAAKLGQFRY
+455 NDLATKLDQFHF
-467 SINTGDTPD
+467 SVNTGDVSD
-476 AIVGNNVDRF
+476 AAVANNVEKF
-486 QNDPNE
+486 QSDPNE
-492 QVFAGTWG
+492 QVFIGTWG

-514 ICLDTPY
+514 ICIDTPY

-532 VWRVNNERPAFITV
+532 IWRVNNTRPAFIIV
-546 LECKDT
+546 LICNET
-552 IDERVQQIIEHKKEL
+552 IDERVQEIIETKKEL
-567 GEYLVDGV
+567 GDYLVDGV
-575 EFSGTTSSKLDD
+575 EFNEQQNSKLND
-587 ELRAIIRDL
+587 ELLAIIRDL

>member
-1 MFSETPIISV
+1 MIRIF
-11 ISFIETWEVLFI
+11 
-23 VYISEISPPK
+23 EISPGK
-33 KISGLSSICV
+33 KISGLSSLLID
-43 AFDYNPYIVDSL
+43 FDFNQYIVDSL
-55 KTIPT
+55 KTLPT
-60 YYYHKKDKVW
+60 YYYHKKEKVW
-70 EFPVCYL
+70 ECPVCYL
-77 GRLLDNLTF
+77 GRILDSLTF
-86 LDEIQLKLLDTPESG
+86 LDEIQLRLLDTPKSG
-101 QFRQGQLFQEPL
+101 EFHFNKNYNLEPL

-128 QLEAINFGLE
+128 QLEAINFGLDK
-138 HEKWLLLDSMG
+138 EKWLLLDSMG

-189 AKFSTESAVVLGE
+189 QKFSTESAVVLGE
-202 YTTRTGTIRYRPMDK
+202 YVTRNGTTRYRSMDK
-217 RAEQLRNPI
+217 RAQQLKDTI

-231 ITNIESL
+231 ITNLESL
-238 RDDRIIEAFKKSEN
+238 RDDRIIEAFKTSSNK
-252 SFGMIAFDEAHKAAT
+252 FDMIAFDEAHKAAT

-296 LSAYVPLSWTENDQS
+296 LSAYVPLSWTGNDVS
-311 TLTTYKSQYCNF
+311 TLTNYKSQYCNF

-328 AQVIGFKNLE
+328 NQVIGFKNLD

-344 SNCSLR
+344 KSCSLR

-357 SDMPPKTVTIEL
+357 TDMPPKTVTLEL
-369 LELEDDQRKFY
+369 LEPDDDQRKFY

-395 LKSANLLALTTR
+395 LKTSSLLALTTR
-407 LRQATACPSLL
+407 LRQASACPSIL
-418 TTQNICSVKVERCV
+418 TTQPVSSCKVDRCV
-432 ELISELTSQGEKVVV
+432 ELIQELTSQGEKVVV

-455 NELAAKLGQFRY
+455 NELAAKLGEFRF
-467 SINTGDTPD
+467 SVNTGDISD
-476 AIVGNNVDRF
+476 AVVANNVARF
-486 QNDPNE
+486 QDDPNE
-492 QVFAGTWG
+492 QVFIGTWG
-500 KVGTGWTLNAASYL
+500 KVGTGWTLNSASYL

-532 VWRVNNERPAFITV
+532 IWRVNNTRPAFITV
-546 LECKDT
+546 LMCKDT
-552 IDERVQQIIEHKKEL
+552 IDERVQQIIETKKEL

-575 EFSGTTSSKLDD
+575 EFSNTINSKLDD
-587 ELRAIIRDL
+587 VLRDIITNL

>member
-1 MFSETPIISV
+1 MI
-11 ISFIETWEVLFI
+11 
-23 VYISEISPPK
+23 YITEISPPK

-43 AFDYNPYIVDSL
+43 TFDYNQYVVDAL

-60 YYYHKKDKVW
+60 FYYHKRDNVW
-70 EFPVCYL
+70 ELPVCYL

-86 LDEIQLKLLDTPESG
+86 LDEIQLRLLNTPESG
-101 QFRQGQLFQEPL
+101 EFRVATQFDLKPL
-113 SEIEKVSFKMKPFEH
+113 SETEEVSFKMKPFDH
-128 QLEAINFGLE
+128 QLEAINYGLSR
-138 HEKWLLLDSMG
+138 EKWLLLDSMG

-189 AKFSTESAVVLGE
+189 QKFSTESAVVLGE
-202 YTTRTGTIRYRPMDK
+202 YTTRTGTVRYRPMDK
-217 RAEQLRNPI
+217 RAEQLKNPI

-231 ITNIESL
+231 ITNLESL
-238 RDDRIIEAFKKSEN
+238 RDDRIIEAFKKSSN
-252 SFGMIAFDEAHKAAT
+252 KFGMIAFDEAHKAAT

-278 LDAPFKIAATG
+278 LEAPFKVAATG

-296 LSAYVPLSWTENDQS
+296 LSAYVPLSWTGNDQS
-311 TLTTYKSQYCNF
+311 ILTTYKSQYCNL
-323 GGFKN
+323 GGIKDS
-328 AQVIGFKNLE
+328 QVIGFKNLE
-338 VLQEEI
+338 VLREEI
-344 SNCSLR
+344 ESCSLR

-357 SDMPPKTVTIEL
+357 SDMPPKSVK
-369 LELEDDQRKFY
+369 LEVLEMEDSQRKFY
-380 EAIKEGVKEEADKIE
+380 EAIKDGVKEEADKIN

-418 TTQNICSVKVERCV
+418 TSQSISSCKVDRCV
-432 ELISELTSQGEKVVV
+432 ELIQELTSQGEKVVV
-447 LSVFKETL
+447 LSVFKETI
-455 NELAAKLGQFRY
+455 NELATKLGQFRY
-467 SINTGDTPD
+467 SVNTGDVPD
-476 AIVGNNVDRF
+476 GVVARNVDKF
-486 QNDPNE
+486 QEDPEE
-492 QVFAGTWG
+492 QVFIGTWG

-514 ICLDTPY
+514 ICIDTPY

-532 VWRVNNERPAFITV
+532 IWRVNNTRPAFITV
-546 LECKDT
+546 LLCGDT
-552 IDERVQQIIEHKKEL
+552 IDERVQQIIETKKEL

-575 EFSGTTSSKLDD
+575 EQTGNTSNSRLDD
-587 ELRAIIRDL
+587 ELRAILRDL

>member
-1 MFSETPIISV
+1 MI
-11 ISFIETWEVLFI
+11 
-23 VYISEISPPK
+23 YITEISPPQK
-33 KISGLSSICV
+33 MSGLSSICV
-43 AFDYNPYIVDSL
+43 TFDFNQYVVDAL

-60 YYYHKKDKVW
+60 FYYHKKDNVW
-70 EFPVCYL
+70 EFPICYL
-77 GRLLDNLTF
+77 GRLLDSLTF

-101 QFRQGQLFQEPL
+101 EFRFGKQYNLEPL
-113 SEIEKVSFKMKPFEH
+113 SEIEKVSFKMKPFDH
-128 QLEAINFGLE
+128 QLEAINYGLAQ
-138 HEKWLLLDSMG
+138 EKWLLLDSMG

-162 LKRRGI
+162 LKRRGV

-202 YTTRTGTIRYRPMDK
+202 YTTRNGTIRYRSMDK
-217 RAEQLRNPI
+217 RALQLKDPM

-231 ITNIESL
+231 ITNLESL
-238 RDDRIIEAFKKSEN
+238 RDDRIIEAFKKSSN
-252 SFGMIAFDEAHKAAT
+252 KFGMIAFDEAHKAAT

-278 LDAPFKIAATG
+278 LEAPFKVAATG

-296 LSAYVPLSWTENDQS
+296 LSAYVPLSWTENDRS
-311 TLTTYKSQYCNF
+311 ILTTYKSQYCNF
-323 GGFKN
+323 GGIHN

-344 SNCSLR
+344 QSCSLR

-357 SDMPPKTVTIEL
+357 TDMPPKTVT
-369 LELEDDQRKFY
+369 LEILEPDESQRKFY

-418 TTQNICSVKVERCV
+418 TTQSISSCKVDRCV
-432 ELISELTSQGEKVVV
+432 ELIQELTSQGEKVVV

-455 NELAAKLGQFRY
+455 NDLAAKLDQFRF
-467 SINTGDTPD
+467 SVNTGDVPD
-476 AIVGNNVDRF
+476 AVVADNVSRF
-486 QNDPNE
+486 QDDPKE
-492 QVFAGTWG
+492 QVFIGTWG

-514 ICLDTPY
+514 ICIDTPY

-532 VWRVNNERPAFITV
+532 IWRVNNDRPAFITV
-546 LECKDT
+546 LLCGDT
-552 IDERVQQIIEHKKEL
+552 IDERVQEIIERKKEL

-575 EFSGTTSSKLDD
+575 EFSGQINNKFDD

>member
-1 MFSETPIISV
+1 LIKI
-11 ISFIETWEVLFI
+11 
-23 VYISEISPPK
+23 YEISPPQ
-33 KISGLSSICV
+33 KISGLSSLIV
-43 AFDYNPYIVDSL
+43 SFDYNEYIVDSL

-60 YYYHKKDKVW
+60 SYYHKKEKVW
-70 EFPVCYL
+70 ELPVCYL
-77 GRLLDNLTF
+77 GRILDSLTF
-86 LDEIQLKLLDTPESG
+86 LDEIQLRLLDTPESG
-101 QFRQGQLFQEPL
+101 EFHFNKNFNLEPL
-113 SEIEKVSFKMKPFEH
+113 TEIEKVSFKMKPFEH
-128 QLEAINFGLE
+128 QLEAINFGLDK
-138 HEKWLLLDSMG
+138 EKWLLLDSMG

-189 AKFSTESAVVLGE
+189 QKFSTESAVVLGE
-202 YTTRTGTIRYRPMDK
+202 YTTRTGKIRYRSMDK
-217 RAEQLRNPI
+217 RALQLKDPI

-231 ITNIESL
+231 ITNLESL
-238 RDDRIIEAFKKSEN
+238 RDDRIIEAFNKSAN
-252 SFGMIAFDEAHKAAT
+252 KFGMIAFDEAHKAAT

-278 LDAPFKIAATG
+278 LEAPFKIAATG

-296 LSAYVPLSWTENDQS
+296 LSAYVPLSWTGNDES

-328 AQVIGFKNLE
+328 NQVIGFKNLE
-338 VLQEEI
+338 VLQEVI

-350 RTLDQVR
+350 RTLDEVR
-357 SDMPPKTVTIEL
+357 SDMPPKTIT
-369 LELEDDQRKFY
+369 LEVLEPEEDQRKFY
-380 EAIKEGVKEEADKIE
+380 DAIKEGVKEEADKIE
-395 LKSANLLALTTR
+395 LKTSSLLALTTR

-418 TTQNICSVKVERCV
+418 TTQKVSNCKIDRCV
-432 ELISELTSQGEKVVV
+432 ELIEELCSQGEKVVV

-455 NELAAKLGQFRY
+455 NELATKLDQFRY
-467 SINTGDTPD
+467 TINTGDVPD
-476 AIVGNNVDRF
+476 PVVASNVDRF

-532 VWRVNNERPAFITV
+532 IWRVNNTRPAFITV
-546 LECKDT
+546 LMCSDS
-552 IDERVQQIIEHKKEL
+552 IDERVQQIIETKKEL

-575 EFSGTTSSKLDD
+575 EFNNTNNSRLDD
-587 ELRAIIRDL
+587 ELRAILRDL

>member
-1 MFSETPIISV
+1 MINIA
-11 ISFIETWEVLFI
+11 
-23 VYISEISPPK
+23 EISPPR

-43 AFDYNPYIVDSL
+43 TFDFSQHIVDSL

-60 YYYHKKDKVW
+60 FYYHKKDNVW

-86 LDEIQLKLLDTPESG
+86 LDQIQLKLLDIPKPDEFHFG
-101 QFRQGQLFQEPL
+101 NQLKLAPL
-113 SEIEKVSFKMKPFEH
+113 NEKEKVSFKLTPFDH
-128 QLEAINFGLE
+128 QLDAIDFGLT

-149 LGKTNSIIWLAET
+149 LGKTNSIIWLAEV
-162 LKRRGI
+162 LKRRGL

-202 YTTRTGTIRYRPMDK
+202 HITRTGLIRYKSIEK
-217 RAEQLRNPI
+217 RAQQLKDPI

-231 ITNIESL
+231 ITNLESL
-238 RDDRIIEAFKKSEN
+238 RDDRIIEAFKKSSN
-252 SFGMIAFDEAHKAAT
+252 KFGMIAFDEAHRAAT
-267 KTSQQGTNLLK
+267 KNSQQGTNLLK
-278 LDAPFKIAATG
+278 LDAPFKVAATG

-296 LSAYVPLSWTENDQS
+296 LSAYVPLSWTSNDKS

-323 GGFKN
+323 GGIQN
-328 AQVIGFKNLE
+328 SQVLGFKNLDI
-338 VLQEEI
+338 LQEEI
-344 SNCSLR
+344 KSCSLR

-357 SDMPPKTVTIEL
+357 TDMPPKTVTIEL
-369 LELEDDQRKFY
+369 LEPEDNQRKFY
-380 EAIKEGVKEEADKIE
+380 EAIKDGVKEEADKIE

-407 LRQATACPSLL
+407 LRQATACPSIL
-418 TTQNICSVKVERCV
+418 TTQKVSSCKVDRCV
-432 ELISELTSQGEKVVV
+432 ELIHELTSQGEKVVV

-455 NELAAKLGQFRY
+455 NELAAKLDQFRF

-476 AIVGNNVDRF
+476 AVVADNVARF
-486 QNDPNE
+486 QEDPTE

-500 KVGTGWTLNAASYL
+500 KIGTGWTLNAASYL

-521 TAAMFD
+521 TSAMFD

-532 VWRVNNERPAFITV
+532 IWRVNNTRPAFIRV
-546 LECKDT
+546 LMCKDT
-552 IDERVQQIIEHKKEL
+552 IDERVQQIIEKKKEL
-567 GEYLVDGV
+567 GEYLVDGT
-575 EFSGTTSSKLDD
+575 EFSTTANSKLDD
-587 ELRAIIRDL
+587 ELLAIIRDL

>member
-1 MFSETPIISV
+1 MIRLT
-11 ISFIETWEVLFI
+11 
-23 VYISEISPPK
+23 EISPPK

-43 AFDYNPYIVDSL
+43 TFDYNQYIVDSL

-60 YYYHKKDKVW
+60 FYYHKKNNVW

-101 QFRQGQLFQEPL
+101 EFHFGRQYNLKPL
-113 SEIEKVSFKMKPFEH
+113 SEIEKVSFKMKPFDH
-128 QLEAINFGLE
+128 QLEAIDYGLT

-162 LKRRGI
+162 LKRRGL

-189 AKFSTESAVVLGE
+189 AKFSTESAIVLGE
-202 YTTRTGTIRYRPMDK
+202 HITRTGSIRYKSMEK
-217 RAEQLRNPI
+217 RAQQLLEPI

-231 ITNIESL
+231 ITNLESL
-238 RDDRIIEAFKKSEN
+238 RDDRIIEAFKKSSN
-252 SFGMIAFDEAHKAAT
+252 KFGMIAFDEAHKAAT

-278 LDAPFKIAATG
+278 LEAPFKIAATG

-296 LSAYVPLSWTENDQS
+296 LSAYVPLSWTSNDQS

-323 GGFKN
+323 GGIKN
-328 AQVIGFKNLE
+328 AQVVGFKNLE
-338 VLQEEI
+338 VLREEI
-344 SNCSLR
+344 ESCSLR

-357 SDMPPKTVTIEL
+357 SDMPPKTVT
-369 LELEDDQRKFY
+369 LEVLEPDDSQRKFY

-407 LRQATACPSLL
+407 LRQATACPGIL
-418 TTQNICSVKVERCV
+418 TTQKVSSCKVDRCV
-432 ELISELTSQGEKVVV
+432 ELIQELTSQGEKVVV

-455 NELAAKLGQFRY
+455 NDLATKLDQFRF
-467 SINTGDTPD
+467 SVNTGDTPD
-476 AIVGNNVDRF
+476 AVVANNVSRF
-486 QNDPNE
+486 QDDPKE
-492 QVFAGTWG
+492 QVFVGTWG

-532 VWRVNNERPAFITV
+532 IWRVNNTRPAFITV
-546 LECKDT
+546 LICKDT
-552 IDERVQQIIEHKKEL
+552 IDERVQEIIEHKKEL
-567 GEYLVDGV
+567 GEYLVDGI
-575 EFSGTTSSKLDD
+575 ESNNTSNTKLDD
-587 ELRAIIRDL
+587 ELRAIIRSL

>member
-1 MFSETPIISV
+1 MIYLT
-11 ISFIETWEVLFI
+11 
-23 VYISEISPPK
+23 EISPPK
-33 KISGLSSICV
+33 KISGLSSIC
-43 AFDYNPYIVDSL
+43 ATFDYNQYIVDSL

-60 YYYHKKDKVW
+60 FYYHKKDNVW

-77 GRLLDNLTF
+77 GRLLDSLTF
-86 LDEIQLKLLDTPESG
+86 LDEIQLKLLDTPKSG
-101 QFRQGQLFQEPL
+101 EFRFDKKYNLEPL

-128 QLEAINFGLE
+128 QLEAINFGLTQ
-138 HEKWLLLDSMG
+138 EKWLLLDSMG

-162 LKRRGI
+162 LKQRGLI
-168 IDHCFI
+168 EHCFI

-202 YTTRTGTIRYRPMDK
+202 YTTRTGKIRYRSMDK
-217 RAEQLRNPI
+217 RAAQLRDPI

-231 ITNIESL
+231 ITNLESL
-238 RDDRIIEAFKKSEN
+238 RDDRIIEAFKKSSN
-252 SFGMIAFDEAHKAAT
+252 NFGMIAFDEAHRAAT
-267 KTSQQGTNLLK
+267 KSSQQGTNLLK
-278 LDAPFKIAATG
+278 LDAPFKVAATG

-296 LSAYVPLSWTENDQS
+296 LSAYVPLSWTENEQA

-344 SNCSLR
+344 QSCSLR

-357 SDMPPKTVTIEL
+357 SDMPPKTITLEL

-407 LRQATACPSLL
+407 LRQATACPGLL
-418 TTQNICSVKVERCV
+418 TTQKIESIKVNRCV
-432 ELISELTSQGEKVVV
+432 EYIEELVSQGEKVVV

-455 NELAAKLGQFRY
+455 NDLAAKLGQFRF
-467 SINTGDTPD
+467 SVNTGDTPD
-476 AIVGNNVDRF
+476 AVVANNVSRF
-486 QNDPNE
+486 QEDPNE
-492 QVFAGTWG
+492 QVFIGTWG
-500 KVGTGWTLNAASYL
+500 KVGTGWTLNSASYL
-514 ICLDTPY
+514 ICIDTPY

-532 VWRVNNERPAFITV
+532 IHRITSTRPAFITV
-546 LECKDT
+546 LLCSDT
-552 IDERVQQIIEHKKEL
+552 IDERVQQIIEAKKEL

-575 EFSGTTSSKLDD
+575 EFSNAINSRLDD
-587 ELRAIIRDL
+587 ELRAIINSL